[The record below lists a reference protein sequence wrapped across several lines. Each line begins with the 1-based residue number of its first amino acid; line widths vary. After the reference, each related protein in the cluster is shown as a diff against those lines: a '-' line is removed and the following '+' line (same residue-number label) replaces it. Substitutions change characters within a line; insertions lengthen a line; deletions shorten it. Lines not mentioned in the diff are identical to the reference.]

1 MHVVVVVF
9 AGIILFCHYFVWLIQ
24 NNIWIL
30 ESLEPGVALWKKD
43 VYGQKPKRYCL
54 LMESHVV

>member
-30 ESLEPGVALWKKD
+30 ESLEPGVALWQRMYMAKNQKD
-43 VYGQKPKRYCL
+43 IAY
-54 LMESHVV
+54 